1 MREKRSLLAA
11 TLLSALLILLPL
23 GACSS
28 TSRPIRAHTRPSH
41 TIASR
46 PQRICGTRHASPP
59 RVYKHVVWI
68 WLENKSYG
76 QVVGNSSAP
85 YINHALVSGCGLATN
100 YHNITHPSL
109 PNYVAATSGLGY
121 TSLGRFASDCE
132 PRDSCRSRARS
143 IFTQV
148 PSWRAYEQSMPHDC
162 AKSSF
167 GNYAVKHNPPP
178 YYTDLK
184 GCATKDVPYTRFED
198 DLKANTL
205 PAFSFI
211 TPNLCND
218 THSCPLGT
226 GDKWLGEQMPMLFRS
241 RAYKSGDTAV
251 FITFDEGD
259 DALGSSNH
267 CASNTTDAGCRVATI
282 VISPYT
288 RPGSRSGA
296 LFNHYSLLRTTE
308 QLLGIHQFLGEASH
322 ASSMRKAFG
331 L

>member
-1 MREKRSLLAA
+1 MRVKRSLLAA
-11 TLLSALLILLPL
+11 TLLTALVILFL
-23 GACSS
+23 GACSA
-28 TSRPIRAHTRPSH
+28 TSSPIRAHTQPSH
-41 TIASR
+41 TTASR

-59 RVYKHVVWI
+59 RIYGHVVWI

-76 QVVGNSSAP
+76 QVVGNGSAP
-85 YINHALVSGCGLATN
+85 YINHTLISECGLATN

-121 TSLGRFASDCE
+121 ASLGRFASDCE
-132 PRDSCRSRARS
+132 PHGSCRSRARS

-148 PSWRAYEQSMPHDC
+148 ASWRAYEQSLPHDC
-162 AKSSF
+162 AKSNF
-167 GNYAVKHNPPP
+167 GDYAVKHNPPL
-178 YYTDLK
+178 YYTNLA
-184 GCATKDVPYTRFED
+184 GCASKDVPYTRFED
-198 DLKANTL
+198 DLKTNAL

-211 TPNLCND
+211 TPNLCKD

-226 GDKWLGEQMPMLFRS
+226 GDEWLAEQMPRLLGS

-259 DALGSSNH
+259 DALGSSNR
-267 CASNTTDAGCRVATI
+267 CASNTTDAGCRVATL

-288 RPGSRSGA
+288 RPGSRSGT
-296 LFNHYSLLRTTE
+296 LFDHYSLLRTTE

-322 ASSMRKAFG
+322 AKSMRRAFG